1 MDFCVF
7 ILSLAEYKDHCLRKC
22 CWTYVCTYVWI
33 LIYHNSSLSLYIY
46 LSIHPSIHPFIHL
59 SIYLTVLS
67 SLCDKHHFFLSITRE
82 ASGEAAQEFLARRL
96 EQTLGADGGC
106 RGTAE
111 HGRWDAHR
119 TSQKMDGFRW
129 QKWGWV
135 LHSFTIKLR
144 YLDLYMFVF
153 TTCYIT
159 YYLVEVATHRIVSC
173 TICLITSQAVS
184 RMI

>member
-1 MDFCVF
+1 MCAHMYEFWYIIIALC
-7 ILSLAEYKDHCLRKC
+7 
-22 CWTYVCTYVWI
+22 
-33 LIYHNSSLSLYIY
+33 LYI
-46 LSIHPSIHPFIHL
+46 SIYPSIHPFIHL
-59 SIYLTVLS
+59 SIYLSNS
-67 SLCDKHHFFLSITRE
+67 SILIMWQTPLFSLHHSRSVRRGGTRVPGTPPWTN
-82 ASGEAAQEFLARRL
+82 AWCRWRMSRNCWARPMRCS
-96 EQTLGADGGC
+96 QDVPKNGWISV
-106 RGTAE
+106 AE
-111 HGRWDAHR
+111 
-119 TSQKMDGFRW
+119 M
-129 QKWGWV
+129 GWV

>member
-1 MDFCVF
+1 M
-7 ILSLAEYKDHCLRKC
+7 
-22 CWTYVCTYVWI
+22 CTYVWI
-33 LIYHNSSLSLYIY
+33 LIYHNSSLYIY
-46 LSIHPSIHPFIHL
+46 LSIHPSIHPSIYLSIYLKNLSIYL

-153 TTCYIT
+153 ITCYIT
-159 YYLVEVATHRIVSC
+159 YYLVEVATHWIASC